1 MHRHRPLPLASAA
14 PQALESALSEAR
26 REAAGLTALRDS
38 LTAQAAS
45 GAEDRLAPL
54 QAGAGA
60 GSGSGGSL
68 ALAACLLPLVQLAYF
83 GLRVLIW
90 LAGFMLSRGQHLPAL
105 VRQSVAP
112 HWGPRPAKRS
122 TQR

>member
-1 MHRHRPLPLASAA
+1 MTRLSCLHLELHLPRNALTPACPRCAA
-14 PQALESALSEAR
+14 LQALESALAEAR

-54 QAGAGA
+54 QAGA

-90 LAGFMLSRGQHLPAL
+90 LAGFMEWLGFR
-105 VRQSVAP
+105 
-112 HWGPRPAKRS
+112 
-122 TQR
+122 